1 MRPLQPSRSV
11 PPAAESGRTD
21 RDWKANLVPPSRV
34 AHSPESRVSGSS
46 RLWKDAHDAA
56 WEEDPTAGSARP
68 AGAAMHQLQPTQ
80 RTGFSY
86 RFRHWSM
93 SHCFERHRNSYRRTG
108 AGLAWGGEGMDT
120 SYRGSLAAQDVATP
134 TTERPLIKW
143 ALAIK

>member
-1 MRPLQPSRSV
+1 
-11 PPAAESGRTD
+11 
-21 RDWKANLVPPSRV
+21 
-34 AHSPESRVSGSS
+34 
-46 RLWKDAHDAA
+46 
-56 WEEDPTAGSARP
+56 
-68 AGAAMHQLQPTQ
+68 MHQLQPTQ

-108 AGLAWGGEGMDT
+108 AGLAWGGEGLDT

-143 ALAIK
+143 ALAIKRRTRYYRCSGSDGYRFGGERICSNAQIQGELLETAV